1 MSAPTRRVVTQNAWV
16 VTDIEA
22 AARAWAA
29 TLGIG
34 PFFMGTYP
42 ASLFEG
48 MTYRGEP
55 GELTMTTAIAYSGDL
70 QIELIQPIGN
80 APNAYRDVYAPGESG
95 FHHVCFWSDDLDADL
110 VHYAKAGAAT
120 VNTGTMRGG
129 PRFAYV
135 DTREQMG
142 CMTELLEPHP
152 HVVEMFASWKR
163 QAEVWNGE
171 TVIVRL

>member
-1 MSAPTRRVVTQNAWV
+1 MLPTRREVTQNAWV

-22 AARAWAA
+22 AAEAWSA

-48 MTYRGEP
+48 MTYRGAS

-70 QIELIQPIGN
+70 QIELIQPLGD

-110 VHYAKAGAAT
+110 AAYAAADAIT
-120 VNTGTMRGG
+120 VNQGRMRGG

-135 DTREQMG
+135 DTRAQFG

-152 HVVEMFASWKR
+152 HVVELFAGWKR
-163 QAEVWNGE
+163 QSEAWDGKAA
-171 TVIVRL
+171 IVRL

>member
-1 MSAPTRRVVTQNAWV
+1 MLPTRREVTQNAWV

-22 AARAWAA
+22 AAHAWSE

-42 ASLFEG
+42 ASLFED
-48 MTYRGEP
+48 MTYRGAP
-55 GELTMTTAIAYSGDL
+55 GELTMRTAIAYSGDL
-70 QIELIQPIGN
+70 QIELIQPLGD
-80 APNAYRDVYAPGESG
+80 APNAYRDVYKDGESG

-110 VHYAKAGAAT
+110 AAYEKAGAPTINA
-120 VNTGTMRGG
+120 GRMRGG

-135 DTREQMG
+135 DTRAQFG
-142 CMTELLEPHP
+142 CITELLEPHP
-152 HVVEMFASWKR
+152 HVVSMFADWQQK
-163 QAEVWNGE
+163 AEHWDGE